1 MIPDFPRT
9 FSSTTMKKIA
19 TLLLLIASA
28 WFTNDQA
35 AQAQTTDRQ
44 EMLRAL
50 KSIDTNI
57 VRYFPRW
64 RICEPDIQAKVY
76 QTFLLFGYP
85 KDSLDMQDIVVT
97 AAPKVDSYEPYT
109 LLLIESGS
117 QSMVA
122 SEIDAN
128 MDRLAE
134 VINGAII
141 FSGPEKG
148 LTTLD
153 GKRTYCYVDIPT
165 ETPLSPVQQREIT
178 NFLEPTDVD
187 HSVSLSV
194 FEQKVKIGNSGF
206 WLRSILGTDEV
217 GYHFWSAGEA
227 KVVLQ
232 RPLYENADGATRR
245 AIPYLI
251 NARLGGGYRLKS
263 GLEDQKTIFEFVPS
277 RQLNTGPGGK
287 LVGGLDFHMPFHPQ
301 FGISAN
307 IELPFQGLDGV
318 QIDSGTYATYGAA
331 PGALFT
337 ERQDVA
343 SLIDDRIVP
352 VLRSTG
358 QATLFYHWWLDP
370 ERPENYFR
378 FDLGISYAE
387 VREAAVYHKQNEGGL
402 FMTMEG
408 VDGLRTFKPSEFGDW
423 MYLKAEYR
431 SQAVWPF
438 GVSLQYSNQI
448 LLGRAYIPLFGQ
460 WLYLEGKYATPLRH
474 IRPFERR
481 NFFMISPILRL
492 TI

>member
-1 MIPDFPRT
+1 MITQGVSAQDRGE
-9 FSSTTMKKIA
+9 
-19 TLLLLIASA
+19 LLHS
-28 WFTNDQA
+28 
-35 AQAQTTDRQ
+35 
-44 EMLRAL
+44 L

-85 KDSLDMQDIVVT
+85 KDSLDMQNIVVT
-97 AAPKVDSYEPYT
+97 AAPKSDPYEPYT
-109 LLLIESGS
+109 LLLIESGM

-134 VINGAII
+134 VISGGII

-153 GKRTYCYVDIPT
+153 GKRTYCFTDIPP
-165 ETPLSPVQQREIT
+165 EDPLSPVQQRIIT
-178 NFLEPTDVD
+178 DFLEPVDAD
-187 HSVSLSV
+187 HSISLSV
-194 FEQKVKIGNSGF
+194 FEQKVKIGKSGF

-232 RPLYENADGATRR
+232 RPLYENADAATRR
-245 AIPYLI
+245 AIPYLV
-251 NARLGGGYRLKS
+251 NARLGGGYRLKT
-263 GLEDQKTIFEFVPS
+263 GLEGQKTVFEFVAS
-277 RQLNTGPGGK
+277 RGLNAGPEGK
-287 LVGGLDFHMPFHPQ
+287 FVGGMDFHMPFHPQ

-307 IELPFQGLDGV
+307 LELPFKGIDGAK
-318 QIDSGTYATYGAA
+318 IDSSSYASYGVNRDI
-331 PGALFT
+331 FT
-337 ERQDVA
+337 EREDIAQYDNNRVF
-343 SLIDDRIVP
+343 P
-352 VLRSTG
+352 MLRSTG
-358 QATLFYHWWLDP
+358 QATVFYHWWLNP

-378 FDLGISYAE
+378 FDAGINYTE
-387 VREAAVYHKQNEGGL
+387 VREALLYKKQDEDGVFL
-402 FMTMEG
+402 TVEG
-408 VDGLRTFKPSEFGDW
+408 VQGLQTYKPAELGDW
-423 MYLKAEYR
+423 IYLKAEYR

-438 GVSLQYSNQI
+438 GASLQYSNQI
-448 LLGRAYIPLFGQ
+448 LLGRAYIPLLGQ
-460 WLYLEGKYATPLRH
+460 WLYLEGKFATPLRNV
-474 IRPFERR
+474 RPYETR

>member
-1 MIPDFPRT
+1 
-9 FSSTTMKKIA
+9 MKKILTSLA
-19 TLLLLIASA
+19 LFAA
-28 WFTNDQA
+28 ACFTSGES

-44 EMLRAL
+44 ELLRAL
-50 KSIDTNI
+50 KTIDTNI

-85 KDSLDMQDIVVT
+85 KDSLDKQSIVVT
-97 AAPKVDSYEPYT
+97 AAPKSTADPYEPYT

-134 VINGAII
+134 VISGGVIY
-141 FSGPEKG
+141 SGPEKG

-153 GKRTYCYVDIPT
+153 GSRTYCFVEIPP
-165 ETPLSPVQQREIT
+165 EAPLSPVQAREIT

-187 HSVSLSV
+187 HSISLSI
-194 FEQKVKIGNSGF
+194 FEQKVKIGKSGF
-206 WLRSILGTDEV
+206 WVRSILGTDEV

-232 RPLYENADGATRR
+232 RPLYENANEATRR
-245 AIPYLI
+245 AIPYLL

-263 GLEDQKTIFEFVPS
+263 GLEDQKTLFEFIPS
-277 RQLNTGPGGK
+277 RRLNTGPGGK
-287 LVGGLDFHMPFHPQ
+287 FVAGLDFHMPFHPQ

-307 IELPFQGLDGV
+307 VELPFQGLDGV
-318 QIDSGTYATYGAA
+318 QVDEETYAAYGV
-331 PGALFT
+331 GAGVLNPVREDISFPVT
-337 ERQDVA
+337 
-343 SLIDDRIVP
+343 DRVIP

-358 QATLFYHWWLDP
+358 QATLFYHWWLNP
-370 ERPENYFR
+370 SMPENYFR
-378 FDLGISYAE
+378 FDVGINYAE
-387 VREAAVYHKQNEGGL
+387 VREAMLYEKTGDPGLMFLTMNGVEGL
-402 FMTMEG
+402 NTY
-408 VDGLRTFKPSEFGDW
+408 KPSEVGDW
-423 MYLKAEYR
+423 VYLKAEYR

-448 LLGRAYIPLFGQ
+448 LLGRAYIPLLGQ

-474 IRPFERR
+474 TRPYEVR